1 MSDDVLIAAFLESR
15 SEKAFTDLYRRH
27 AAAAYG
33 LAVRLCG
40 AAAAEDVAQEA
51 WIRAIRR
58 LHTFDRRS
66 AFRTWLCGIVVNCCR
81 EVWRRRDENHDAIE
95 VAAASDFTR
104 ALDVREALDRLAPGY
119 RAVLVLHDLYGYTHA
134 EIGRLLDLDEGTSKS
149 QLSRG
154 RRTLRALLKDTAHAS
169 THGQ

>member
-1 MSDDVLIAAFLESR
+1 MTVDDDVLIAAFVESR
-15 SEKAFTDLYRRH
+15 SEAAFTALYRRH

-40 AAAAEDVAQEA
+40 RTGAEDVAQDA
-51 WIRAIRR
+51 WIRAMRR
-58 LHTFDRRS
+58 LHAFDRRS

-81 EVWRRRDENHDAIE
+81 ERWRTQPPEAE
-95 VAAASDFTR
+95 PVEPAATSDFTR
-104 ALDVREALDRLAPGY
+104 ALDVREALERLAPGY

-134 EIGRLLDLDEGTSKS
+134 ETARLLDVDEGTSKS

-154 RRTLRALLKDTAHAS
+154 RRALRALLKDTTHAR
-169 THGQ
+169 

>member
-1 MSDDVLIAAFLESR
+1 MADDDSLIAAFLESR
-15 SEKAFTDLYRRH
+15 SDEAFTDLYRRH

-40 AAAAEDVAQEA
+40 TAAAEDVAQEA
-51 WIRAIRR
+51 WIRAMRR
-58 LHTFDRRS
+58 LEAFDRRS

-81 EVWRRRDENHDAIE
+81 ERWRLHQRAHEAIE
-95 VAAASDFTR
+95 PATTSDFTR
-104 ALDVREALDRLAPGY
+104 ALDVREALERLAPGY

-134 EIGRLLDLDEGTSKS
+134 EIARLLDLDEGTSKS

-154 RRTLRALLKDTAHAS
+154 RGALRALLKDTTHAR
-169 THGQ
+169 